1 MINLTAYLLPQE
13 GTLSLRNELITQ
25 NLVPKNIFY
34 NCAGFL
40 RIKQDDLRANRD
52 IDPDILDDTRIHPE
66 DYDVA
71 RKMAADAQELDEE
84 DLAGQPA
91 SQVVSEL
98 LASDNGGASK
108 LDDLNLDD
116 FADELLRLMNKK
128 KRLALYQIRN
138 ELQKPYREKREKF
151 EPLTP
156 EQMFDLW
163 TGENEAT
170 LSQGAIIPVKI
181 TRVRDRGLTVRLDS
195 GIEGFIDQN
204 YMVDEGTPDMSK
216 FPVGS
221 TTQAVVIEIHKG
233 RFSVEL
239 NSQPKYVAANSSRR
253 KNVETDKYFDLAQME
268 IDKERVE
275 SKKNTGSRRTQR
287 IIKHPNFHNFNAGQA
302 EQHLA
307 NLQRGDCVIRPS
319 SRGTDHLAVTWKV
332 DTGIY
337 QHIGQAP
344 ELELLTVQSKLI
356 FVPCCIMLDVLELD
370 KPNEFSL
377 GRILKIGGRYSY
389 SDLDELIVSH
399 VRAMARKV
407 EEMIQHEKYKGS
419 YDEMCK

>member
-1 MINLTAYLLPQE
+1 LAINPILLLFVTQE
-13 GTLSLRNELITQ
+13 GTLSLRNELITE
-25 NLVPKNIFY
+25 NLVTKNIFY

-40 RIKQDDLRANRD
+40 RIKQDDLRANRP

-84 DLAGQPA
+84 DLAGQLP
-91 SQVVSEL
+91 SQVVSDL
-98 LASDNGGASK
+98 LAAEGGHGASK

-116 FADELLRLMNKK
+116 FADELCRLMAQK
-128 KRLALYQIRN
+128 KRLTLYQIRS
-138 ELQKPYREKREKF
+138 ELQNPYLEIRAKF

-181 TRVRDRGLTVRLDS
+181 TRVRDRGLAVRLDS

-221 TTQAVVIEIHKG
+221 TTQAIVMEIHKD

-239 NSQPKYVAANSSRR
+239 NSQPKVVEAGATYR
-253 KNVETDKYFDLAQME
+253 KKVETDQYFDIAQME
-268 IDKERVE
+268 IDKDRVE
-275 SKKNTGSRRTQR
+275 SKKKTGNRRTQR

-337 QHIGQAP
+337 QHIGEA
-344 ELELLTVQSKLI
+344 LHFLYIDVFVQ
-356 FVPCCIMLDVLELD
+356 CT
-370 KPNEFSL
+370 
-377 GRILKIGGRYSY
+377 
-389 SDLDELIVSH
+389 
-399 VRAMARKV
+399 
-407 EEMIQHEKYKGS
+407 
-419 YDEMCK
+419 